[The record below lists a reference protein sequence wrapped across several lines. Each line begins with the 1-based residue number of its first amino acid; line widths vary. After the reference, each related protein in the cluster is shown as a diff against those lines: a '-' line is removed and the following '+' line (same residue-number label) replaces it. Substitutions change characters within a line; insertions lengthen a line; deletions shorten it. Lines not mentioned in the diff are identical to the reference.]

1 MFFARNPKRFWDWFS
16 YHEKEFYDINEEN
29 MNRIFDKV
37 VKYLEKYNKY
47 IGFEFTS
54 ELQDGKRELIVTAD
68 GVEELFDTVFTL
80 VNAAPEK
87 LKDRWIFTALRQPS
101 NQELNINYQGITIQ
115 TKDIFYEI
123 VESEENAEKWDILL
137 HIKGMKLDRIDQ
149 LEFYEE
155 ITYIFIEDIIG
166 EYLTGTKLEQII
178 LVNQMDL
185 EDPKNI
191 MELKKDIEK

>member
-29 MNRIFDKV
+29 MNQIFDKV

-47 IGFEFTS
+47 IGFEFVS

-68 GVEELFDTVFTL
+68 GAEELFETVFNL

-101 NQELNINYQGITIQ
+101 NQELNINYEGISIQ

-123 VESEENAEKWDILL
+123 EESEDIPDKWDILL
-137 HIKGMKLDRIDQ
+137 NIKGIKFDRIEQ

-155 ITYIFIEDIIG
+155 ITYILIEDIIG
-166 EYLTGTKLEQII
+166 EYLAGTKIEQII
-178 LVNQMDL
+178 LVNEMDL
-185 EDPKNI
+185 ENPKNI
-191 MELKKDIEK
+191 MELRKDIEK